1 MVLESVTSYIRENNS
16 ALIVVEHDI
25 SRAKSMANR
34 LLVIDDGR
42 VNPFTSQTKS
52 GGVEFMKEDSSRWRK
67 RWLLCYGFSFCLQL

>member
-1 MVLESVTSYIRENNS
+1 MVLESVTSYVRDNNS

-42 VNPFTSQTKS
+42 VNPFITKPKAVVLNS
-52 GGVEFMKEDSSRWRK
+52 
-67 RWLLCYGFSFCLQL
+67 